1 MKKRCECG
9 HAKNLHLRTVIYARK
24 VNIAR
29 VPVFC
34 CSSCGSCEVHPGV
47 KSEIGRLIRQF
58 GPDPM
63 PRTILFDRI
72 NELAGVLSSAIEE
85 RADGLQASDIARATE
100 ERTNELLDLWL
111 IASSLKDEA
120 WKAELQE
127 RLSQL
132 STPYISS

>member
-1 MKKRCECG
+1 MNRRCECG
-9 HAKNLHLRTVIYARK
+9 ETKTLHLRTLIYARK
-24 VNIAR
+24 VHIAR
-29 VPVFC
+29 VPIFG
-34 CSSCGSCEVHPGV
+34 CSRCGSCEIHPGV

-58 GPDPM
+58 GPEPA

-72 NELAGVLSSAIEE
+72 NELAGVLSSAIGE
-85 RADGLQASDIARATE
+85 RAEDLQASDIARATE

-132 STPYISS
+132 SAPYISS